1 MQRVAI
7 ERANAQQVPPL
18 MTGLFCLDIATAFS
32 PVDGRARS
40 LQAAEATHQNKVDT
54 LEQQLKDAGEKCER
68 LEQAQKDLQ
77 RQHKHVQEQLTAGVS
92 SRAPFACL

>member
-1 MQRVAI
+1 MENTHQSDLQSKEA
-7 ERANAQQVPPL
+7 ERQQHQ
-18 MTGLFCLDIATAFS
+18 
-32 PVDGRARS
+32 RS
-40 LQAAEATHQNKVDT
+40 LEQEYHRDME
-54 LEQQLKDAGEKCER
+54 LERQLKDAGEKCER